1 LSITAKLQAAYRR
14 RRRCS
19 VQLRLAFSP
28 MSEAARA
35 VLLAGLI
42 GIGILLGPIA
52 LAAAGAIDVG
62 AMFAIQAGLLLA
74 IYLLAVALR
83 NRRDDD

>member
-1 LSITAKLQAAYRR
+1 
-14 RRRCS
+14 
-19 VQLRLAFSP
+19 
-28 MSEAARA
+28 
-35 VLLAGLI
+35 LLAGLI